1 MISQQKDTT
10 TPSRKQRK
18 AALRQLLHERNM
30 DAVEAM
36 AREDPHVVRVLP
48 TMLFDRE
55 PLICWRAIEALGK
68 VAAVIA
74 EADLERV
81 RVMIRAQLW
90 QMNDE
95 SGNVG
100 WYAAEAIGEILYNVP
115 ILIDEFGQL
124 LLSYLNEEPFE
135 HGAHW
140 AVARVASLRP
150 DIYRDRLDEL
160 LPSLESDDAYIRA
173 FALLALLRIDPERAG
188 QHASRLV
195 NDPAVFSYYDIE
207 DGELREAT
215 VDTMVQS

>member
-1 MISQQKDTT
+1 
-10 TPSRKQRK
+10 
-18 AALRQLLHERNM
+18 M
-30 DAVEAM
+30 DAVGAM
-36 AREDPHVVRVLP
+36 AREDPHVVRALP
-48 TMLFDRE
+48 AMLFDRE
-55 PLICWRAIEALGK
+55 PLVCWRAIEALGK

-115 ILIDEFGQL
+115 VLIDEFGQL
-124 LLSYLNEEPFE
+124 LLSYLDEEPFE
-135 HGAHW
+135 RGAHW
-140 AVARVASLRP
+140 AVARVASIRP
-150 DIYRDRLDEL
+150 DIYRERLDEL

-173 FALLALLRIDPERAG
+173 FALQALMRIDAEGSKKHTA
-188 QHASRLV
+188 RL
-195 NDPAVFSYYDIE
+195 DRDKAIISYYDYE

>member
-1 MISQQKDTT
+1 M
-10 TPSRKQRK
+10 
-18 AALRQLLHERNM
+18 LHERDM

-124 LLSYLNEEPFE
+124 LLSYLDEEPFE

-140 AVARVASLRP
+140 AVARVASIRP
-150 DIYRDRLDEL
+150 DLYRNRFDEL
-160 LPSLESDDAYIRA
+160 LPSLESDEAYVRA
-173 FALLALLRIDPERAG
+173 FTMSALLRIDAERT
-188 QHASRLV
+188 SRHSALLV
-195 NDPAVFSYYDIE
+195 SDRTVIRYYDFK

-215 VDTMVQS
+215 LHEFIQSV

>member
-1 MISQQKDTT
+1 M
-10 TPSRKQRK
+10 
-18 AALRQLLHERNM
+18 LHERNM

-124 LLSYLNEEPFE
+124 LLSYLDEEPFE

-150 DIYRDRLDEL
+150 DIYRERLDEL
-160 LPSLESDDAYIRA
+160 LPSLECDDAYIRA
-173 FALLALLRIDPERAG
+173 FALQALMRIDAEESKKYTA
-188 QHASRLV
+188 RL
-195 NDPAVFSYYDIE
+195 DRDKAIISYYDYE

>member
-1 MISQQKDTT
+1 MLQ
-10 TPSRKQRK
+10 
-18 AALRQLLHERNM
+18 ERNT
-30 DAVEAM
+30 DAIEAM

-55 PLICWRAIEALGK
+55 PLICWRAIGALGT

-74 EADLERV
+74 KADLERV

-124 LLSYLNEEPFE
+124 LLSYLDEEPFE
-135 HGAHW
+135 RGAHW

-160 LPSLESDDAYIRA
+160 LPSLESNDAYVRA
-173 FALLALLRIDPERAG
+173 FAISALLRINAEGSKKYTA
-188 QHASRLV
+188 RLIK
-195 NDPAVFSYYDIE
+195 DRAVFSYYDFD
-207 DGELREAT
+207 DGALHEAS
-215 VDTMVQS
+215 VDKFIQLV

>member
-1 MISQQKDTT
+1 
-10 TPSRKQRK
+10 
-18 AALRQLLHERNM
+18 M
-30 DAVEAM
+30 DAVEAV

-48 TMLFDRE
+48 AMLFDRE

-100 WYAAEAIGEILYNVP
+100 WYAAEAVGEILYNVP
-115 ILIDEFGQL
+115 ILIDEFGLL
-124 LLSYLNEEPFE
+124 LLSYLDEEPFE
-135 HGAHW
+135 RGAHW
-140 AVARVASLRP
+140 AVARVTSIRP

-160 LPSLESDDAYIRA
+160 LPSLESDDPYIRA
-173 FALLALLRIDPERAG
+173 FTMLALTRIDEERAE
-188 QHASRLV
+188 QYAARLV
-195 NDPAVFSYYDIE
+195 NDRTVISYYDFE
-207 DGELREAT
+207 DGTLPETTLHEFIQLA
-215 VDTMVQS
+215 